1 MKRALLI
8 GLLTGLAA
16 AAQAQQTLTIH
27 DAVRT
32 ALEQNTTLAGARQG
46 VEAARWGQ
54 LNALTS
60 MMPKVEVAAGV
71 TRIDVESERRANQ
84 ALEFIKELG
93 PALGFPPSMMSDV
106 KPFAYRDTYTAGL
119 TVVQPIYNGGAEF
132 LGVRFADAESD
143 RSIFSLRDAEQEV
156 TARTK
161 VAFYNVVKAE
171 KLVELAREVVE
182 RTSRHLDLTRR
193 RADLGQRTR
202 TDVLRWEVELA
213 SAEGSLVEATNG
225 LSAARIQLNEVMG
238 VDLASDYRYQLDLNI
253 DSVLHSDSA
262 PVAWNTHASLENV
275 STLQLVDASFLEGHP
290 SMRIMNTNLR
300 LAELQIDQSW
310 VNFKPRV
317 NLAFQYGWEQNNTV
331 ALDGIRP
338 WALALRFSWPI
349 FNGFGDYTSLQ
360 RANAE
365 YKRTEAQVDAYRR
378 GLVMQASVAQFG
390 LRSAK
395 KRIEIARKAQDE
407 AKDVLNSITRRY
419 ETGGASNVDLID
431 GQTAYTSARANFIA
445 AAYDYLIA
453 EITYE
458 RATGTIA
465 GPVQVP

>member
-1 MKRALLI
+1 
-8 GLLTGLAA
+8 
-16 AAQAQQTLTIH
+16 
-27 DAVRT
+27 
-32 ALEQNTTLAGARQG
+32 
-46 VEAARWGQ
+46 
-54 LNALTS
+54 
-60 MMPKVEVAAGV
+60 
-71 TRIDVESERRANQ
+71 
-84 ALEFIKELG
+84 
-93 PALGFPPSMMSDV
+93 
-106 KPFAYRDTYTAGL
+106 
-119 TVVQPIYNGGAEF
+119 
-132 LGVRFADAESD
+132 
-143 RSIFSLRDAEQEV
+143 
-156 TARTK
+156 
-161 VAFYNVVKAE
+161 
-171 KLVELAREVVE
+171 
-182 RTSRHLDLTRR
+182 
-193 RADLGQRTR
+193 
-202 TDVLRWEVELA
+202 
-213 SAEGSLVEATNG
+213 
-225 LSAARIQLNEVMG
+225 MG

-431 GQTAYTSARANFIA
+431 VQTAYTSARANFIA